1 MRIGAKLAGLALA
14 AGAVAVT
21 TTPASAYEF
30 DNYKDG
36 YCVAQELCM
45 YYHSAGYSSSSM
57 MDYFDEEP
65 THHDDRFLASG
76 PGQGQVVGN
85 NASSA
90 KCWGT
95 RYNYAI
101 FFNSNFTGQRHNHTC
116 DGVRRDT
123 PGWLQNNNASSYEP
137 F

>member
-1 MRIGAKLAGLALA
+1 MRIAAKIAGFLFA
-14 AGAVAVT
+14 AGAVVAT
-21 TTPASAYEF
+21 AAPAQAYSF

-36 YCVAQELCM
+36 KCVAEELCM
-45 YYHSAGYSSSSM
+45 YYHSTSYSSSSF
-57 MDYFDEEP
+57 MDYYDEEP
-65 THHDDRFLASG
+65 THHNDTFLASG

-90 KCWGT
+90 KCSAT

-101 FFNSNFTGQRHNHTC
+101 FFNSDFKGERYNTTC
-116 DGVRRDT
+116 DGVRRNT

-137 F
+137 Y

>member
-1 MRIGAKLAGLALA
+1 MATKLAGLVLA
-14 AGAVAVT
+14 AGTLAVT
-21 TTPASAYEF
+21 ATPANAYSF
-30 DNYKDG
+30 NDYKDG
-36 YCVAQELCM
+36 KCVAEELCM
-45 YYHSAGYSSSSM
+45 YYHSTSYASSSF

-65 THHDDRFLASG
+65 THHNDTFLATG
-76 PGQGQVVGN
+76 PGKGQTVGN
-85 NASSA
+85 NSSSA

-101 FFNSNFTGQRHNHTC
+101 FFNSDFKGQRHNHTC

-137 F
+137 Y